1 MGLCPPPLFWAMII
15 SSPMAMVSSQAAHGR
30 TRILPVIFVALL
42 LGLMCGGAILALFLR
57 EAKHGVWDRVAQA
70 VSGRTLRIDTSQPT
84 VVEEVRRLSR
94 LESVSYTMDKM
105 VSGDRENRILPSFLT
120 GDKILLEVHGEA
132 IAGVDLGLLG
142 RSDVWLNGKSVHI
155 HLPPAQIFT
164 VALNDQKTHVYS
176 RTTGILVPV
185 DPGLEGEVREQAAE
199 NLRQSALQAG
209 ILGKAQQNA
218 CSTVT
223 QLLLGLGF
231 QQVQCG

>member
-1 MGLCPPPLFWAMII
+1 MPT
-15 SSPMAMVSSQAAHGR
+15 VSSQRVRSHFRLIPA
-30 TRILPVIFVALL
+30 ILVALL
-42 LGLMCGGAILALFLR
+42 LGVIGGGAILALFLQ
-57 EAKHGVWDRVAQA
+57 EAKHGIWDRVAQA
-70 VSGRTLRIDTSQPT
+70 VSARTLRIDNSQAT
-84 VVEEVRRLSR
+84 VVEQVRRLSR

-142 RSDVWLNGKSVHI
+142 SSDLWLNGKSVHV

-164 VALNDQKTHVYS
+164 VALDDQKTHVYS

-185 DPGLEGEVREQAAE
+185 DPSLEGEVREQAAE
-199 NLRQSALQAG
+199 SLRQSALQAG

-223 QLLLGLGF
+223 KLLLGLGF
-231 QQVQCG
+231 QQVQCV